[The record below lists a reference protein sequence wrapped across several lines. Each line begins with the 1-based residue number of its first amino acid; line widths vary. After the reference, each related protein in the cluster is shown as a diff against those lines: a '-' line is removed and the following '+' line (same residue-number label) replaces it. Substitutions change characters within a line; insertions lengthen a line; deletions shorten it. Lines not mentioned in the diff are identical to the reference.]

1 MSENNRKC
9 DICKHTDMCI
19 VCELAELLNKAKED
33 YHKSKKKVKPST
45 GVRMVEIK
53 KGVDIY
59 G

>member
-1 MSENNRKC
+1 MSENNRRC

-53 KGVDIY
+53 KNAEL
-59 G
+59 